1 MSYTRYSGKP
11 RAPEMPAE
19 LLDVPARP
27 IEEPVDPRQQP
38 IRVDGFQ
45 QVLAMLRVADD
56 DFRESLLARIAQRD
70 RDLARSLRAEL
81 GI

>member
-1 MSYTRYSGKP
+1 MSSYHRYTGKP
-11 RAPEMPAE
+11 KAEINPE

-27 IEEPVDPRQQP
+27 LEEPADPTQKP

-45 QVLAMLRVADD
+45 QVLAMLRVADQ
-56 DFRESLLARIAQRD
+56 DFRESLLRRIGQRD
-70 RDLARSLRAEL
+70 RDLARSLRDEL